1 MSNVAAIAI
10 PDDRLS
16 FYNRIAPHALT
27 PLWEVLKGLVPR
39 QPTSK
44 AVAHVWDYQ
53 TLRPLLIEAGGL
65 LTAEEA
71 ERRVLILEN
80 PGMPG
85 LSRIT
90 SSIYAGVQIILPG
103 ETAPAH
109 RHVAS
114 ALRFVLESDGGFT
127 AVAGER
133 TAMRRGDFIITPNW
147 GWHDHGNAGTKPAI
161 WVDGLDLPIVN
172 LFECGFS
179 DHWPEKSQPLGKA
192 EGDSRARYG
201 SGMVPMR
208 GGSPFGATSPIFNY
222 PYDKS
227 RAALMA
233 VASAG
238 APDPHEAI
246 SLRYANPIDGG
257 WTMPTIATWLTH
269 VPAGFETKAIQSTDG
284 QTLVVA
290 EGMLELEIGNK
301 TFALAENDIVCVPA
315 WMPRRM
321 RAKKDAVL
329 FGFSDRSAQEKLS
342 LWREHRS

>member
-10 PDDRLS
+10 PDDRLA

-53 TLRPLLIEAGGL
+53 TLRPLLLEAGGL

-114 ALRFVLESDGGFT
+114 A
-127 AVAGER
+127 
-133 TAMRRGDFIITPNW
+133 
-147 GWHDHGNAGTKPAI
+147 
-161 WVDGLDLPIVN
+161 
-172 LFECGFS
+172 
-179 DHWPEKSQPLGKA
+179 
-192 EGDSRARYG
+192 
-201 SGMVPMR
+201 
-208 GGSPFGATSPIFNY
+208 
-222 PYDKS
+222 
-227 RAALMA
+227 
-233 VASAG
+233 
-238 APDPHEAI
+238 
-246 SLRYANPIDGG
+246 
-257 WTMPTIATWLTH
+257 
-269 VPAGFETKAIQSTDG
+269 
-284 QTLVVA
+284 
-290 EGMLELEIGNK
+290 
-301 TFALAENDIVCVPA
+301 
-315 WMPRRM
+315 
-321 RAKKDAVL
+321 
-329 FGFSDRSAQEKLS
+329 
-342 LWREHRS
+342 